1 MNIIL
6 YIIIGLIAGA
16 SSGLL
21 GIGGGTILIP
31 ALVYIWGF
39 TQHQAQ
45 GTTLALMVLPIGLLA
60 AVKYYTSGN
69 VDLNI
74 VLFLAIGFFAG
85 GLLGAVIAQPIPD
98 DLLKRFFGAFLMVV
112 AARMIFF

>member
-1 MNIIL
+1 MNIFL
-6 YIIIGLIAGA
+6 LVLVGLVAGIF
-16 SSGLL
+16 SGLL

-60 AVKYYTSGN
+60 ALKYHYSGN
-69 VDLNI
+69 VDLTF
-74 VLFLAIGFFAG
+74 VLFLAIGFFIG
-85 GLLGAVIAQPIPD
+85 GLIGAVFAMPIPEP
-98 DLLKRFFGAFLMVV
+98 LLRKLFGLFLLFVALRMV
-112 AARMIFF
+112 IF

>member
-1 MNIIL
+1 MNVLLLIIV
-6 YIIIGLIAGA
+6 GLVAGV

-31 ALVYIWGF
+31 ALVYMWGF

-60 AVKYYTSGN
+60 AVKYYQSGN
-69 VDLNI
+69 VDLSF
-74 VLFLAIGFFAG
+74 VMYLAIGFFIG
-85 GLLGAVIAQPIPD
+85 GLIGAMFAMPIPEPMLRKAFGLF
-98 DLLKRFFGAFLMVV
+98 LLFVALRMV
-112 AARMIFF
+112 IF